1 MALSN
6 LILFGLLGTVAPAS
20 AAAVAA
26 AAAAPDYSSK
36 NPGSSLSLSLDRRA
50 LPNSPSGSY
59 APMAVDCPDDRPTA
73 RAASELSTQETDW
86 LKLRRNNT
94 LQPLIDF
101 LVAANIS
108 GFDAKSYISG
118 ASQANVP
125 NVGLAVSGGGY
136 RALMNGAGFLA
147 AADSRT
153 PAQPS
158 SSNGSIAGLLQSATY
173 LAGLSGGGWLVGSI
187 FANNFSTIVQLRD
200 GYEGSDLW
208 RFDNSIFSGPSDDA
222 QDSGSTNTNTSAKA
236 VAARTMAKTQA
247 RAKAA
252 KAKKRMVAKRVLSDG
267 TVELMEVDEL
277 ENNNNDLTEVQRR
290 GIISTAEYWTDVAD
304 QVAAKEDAGYET
316 SLTDYWGR
324 ALSYQLINAPDGG
337 LAYTFSSI
345 ALADNFVSA
354 DTPFP
359 ILVADSRAPG
369 TTIIAL
375 NSTVFE
381 FNAFEMGS
389 WDPTTYGFVPTEY
402 LGSNFSNGVVPSD
415 NASSH
420 CVRGFDQFGY
430 VMGTSSTLFNQ
441 FLLANLSAEADVPDF
456 VLDIIEDL
464 LTDLGNDNNDIAQWV
479 PNPFYKYHP
488 DTNAFA
494 NATQLTLV
502 DGGEDLQNIPLHPLL
517 QPMRAVDII
526 IAVDSSADT
535 TYSWPNGTALRA
547 SYDRTRGDIA
557 NGTLFPPVPDDNTFI
572 NLGLNQRPT
581 FFGCNAS
588 NFTLQE
594 GQTVPPL
601 VVYLPN
607 APYTAYSNV
616 STFDPSY
623 TLAERNGIIEN
634 GFNVATMGNGTMDAQ
649 WPTCLACAVLSRSFD
664 RTKTTVPSACT
675 ACFTQYCWDGSLN
688 TTDPGVYEPTLLMA
702 GASSLGD
709 TSAAGSLATAQLSWR
724 KASAVA
730 VVSSLF
736 VALAL

>member
-1 MALSN
+1 MALTKFVV
-6 LILFGLLGTVAPAS
+6 LGLLGAVAPAS
-20 AAAVAA
+20 AAAVSSKT
-26 AAAAPDYSSK
+26 PDYSL
-36 NPGSSLSLSLDRRA
+36 NLERRA
-50 LPNSPSGSY
+50 LPNGPSGNYS
-59 APMAVDCPDDRPTA
+59 PIAVECPANRPTA
-73 RAASELSTQETDW
+73 RAATELSSNETDW

-108 GFDAKSYISG
+108 GFDAKSYING
-118 ASQANVP
+118 ASEANVP

-153 PAQPS
+153 PDQPS
-158 SSNGSIAGLLQSATY
+158 SSNGSISGLLQAATY
-173 LAGLSGGGWLVGSI
+173 LAGLSGGGWLVGSM

-200 GYEGSDLW
+200 GYVGSDLW
-208 RFDNSIFSGPSDDA
+208 RFDNSIFAGPSSDA
-222 QDSGSTNTNTSAKA
+222 QDSGSTNTNTTSSSKAKA
-236 VAARTMAKTQA
+236 
-247 RAKAA
+247 
-252 KAKKRMVAKRVLSDG
+252 KRMVAKSVNADG

-277 ENNNNDLTEVQRR
+277 EFDETTTEVQRR
-290 GIISTAEYWTDVAD
+290 GIISTAEYWTDVAH

-324 ALSYQLINAPDGG
+324 ALSYQLINAPYGG
-337 LAYTFSSI
+337 LDYTFSSI
-345 ALADNFVSA
+345 ALTDDFISA

-402 LGSNFSNGVVPSD
+402 LGSNFSNGEVPTG
-415 NASSH
+415 NNSH

-441 FLLANLSAEADVPDF
+441 FLLANLSAATDVPQF
-456 VLDIIEDL
+456 VLNIIEDL
-464 LTDLGNDNNDIAQWV
+464 LTDLGDDNNDIAQWV
-479 PNPFYKYHP
+479 PNPFYEYHP
-488 DTNAFA
+488 ETNSFA

-502 DGGEDLQNIPLHPLL
+502 DGGEDLQNIPLHPLI
-517 QPMRAVDII
+517 QPNRAVDII
-526 IAVDSSADT
+526 VAVDSSADT

-547 SYDRTRGDIA
+547 SYDRTMGDIA

-572 NLGLNQRPT
+572 NLKLNQRPT

-588 NFTLQE
+588 NFTLQD

-623 TLAERNGIIEN
+623 TLAQRNGIIEN
-634 GFNVATMGNGTMDAQ
+634 GFNVATMGNGTLDAN

-675 ACFTQYCWDGSLN
+675 DCFTQYCWDGSLN
-688 TTDPGVYEPTLLMA
+688 TTDYGIYEPTLLMD
-702 GASSLGD
+702 GASTLGEK
-709 TSAAGSLATAQLSWR
+709 SAAGSLAGSLNWH

-730 VVSSLF
+730 AGSSLL